1 MSTRS
6 ERREVAARLRE
17 AAVDDG
23 HVGMPYGKQGFQVT
37 LRRIIGT
44 SNPAR
49 PTLYARLAD
58 LIDPDDGVIRCRDC
72 AYFGE
77 SDDMA
82 FSPWCWRDPDPT
94 CHDTLPDSWGP
105 FECSECGAQFSVCP
119 VYIGPDGTSEHDEV
133 KPSFCPRCG
142 ARVVEG
148 GAR

>member
-1 MSTRS
+1 METSD
-6 ERREVAARLRE
+6 ERREVAARLRD

-72 AYFGE
+72 AFFGRSAE
-77 SDDMA
+77 SDWL
-82 FSPWCWRDPDPT
+82 PWCWRDPDHAGHGWPA
-94 CHDTLPDSWGP
+94 
-105 FECSECGAQFSVCP
+105 SE
-119 VYIGPDGTSEHDEV
+119 DGYCAWAERRGD
-133 KPSFCPRCG
+133 
-142 ARVVEG
+142 AD
-148 GAR
+148 